1 MTNIKIA
8 AAARRARLAGLMGAD
23 LNTALS
29 KSLQMLFVVS
39 VTLGTLAGSGLVLWL
54 LSVLATSRY
63 GIYFGV

>member
-8 AAARRARLAGLMGAD
+8 AAARRAGLAGLMGAD